1 MAGEKRTRRAK
12 ADVVA
17 DIINAWPEGHDVIMI
32 DPEADSED
40 LTPPSAES
48 QSEGLLVAQS
58 EDFLAAQM

>member
-17 DIINAWPEGHDVIMI
+17 DIISAWPEGHEVIMI